1 MRKIALLALALTCVS
16 APAFAQTT
24 QQTAPSLTGGVPNPI
39 TGVPNPITGVPNP
52 ISPLGVD
59 PRTQQIIPTRPFGE
73 AAPTQ
78 QDLTR
83 DSRATELHLTPF
95 GAATVQN
102 PIGVPHPMGQVVPNA
117 NSEAG
122 D

>member
-24 QQTAPSLTGGVPNPI
+24 QQTAPSLTG
-39 TGVPNPITGVPNP
+39 GVPNPITGVPNP